1 MSEEKTMVKLCGLW
15 KSKTREG
22 VTFYSGKLTYSS
34 QLLVFKNKY
43 KKEDDK
49 NPDLI
54 VYISEYKKKEKPA
67 EAEEPDELFDEPAE
81 GE

>member
-1 MSEEKTMVKLCGLW
+1 MAEETKGKMIKLCGLW
-15 KSKTREG
+15 RGKTKEG
-22 VTFYSGKLTYSS
+22 ATFYSGKLTYSS

-54 VYISEYKKKEKPA
+54 VYVGEYKPKEKSA
-67 EAEEPDELFDEPAE
+67 EPEENQDVPF
-81 GE
+81 